1 MPPLKIVTI
10 NILNDLSRWAQRRSL
25 LVQGLADLSPDL
37 IAFQEVQLPHNPAG
51 WLADQLGYPH
61 RMLSP
66 KSGRSSSYEGLALIS
81 RLPLEDAAVL
91 ELGGQDRI
99 AQRASLKFGARTIVI
114 ANSHLYWQP
123 GESPARLR
131 QVERLLGWLQNLP
144 GEPPCVV
151 CGDFNGTP
159 ETQAIQR
166 LGQQLRSAH
175 LAVHGAE
182 PEYTCPTPLP
192 RSPWAVTRTL
202 LGFFLLIR
210 PQHLDLRWRGVLDYI
225 FVDPRLRVV
234 DCQVVL
240 DRPAPDNPRIYP
252 SDHFGL
258 CAEIEILI

>member
-10 NILNDLSRWAQRRSL
+10 NILNDLSRWAQRRL
-25 LVQGLADLSPDL
+25 LLAQGLADLSPDL

-51 WLADQLGYPH
+51 WLADQLGYSH

-66 KSGRSSSYEGLALIS
+66 KSGWSAAHEGLALLS
-81 RLPLEDAAVL
+81 RWPLDDTAVL
-91 ELGGQDRI
+91 DLGGQDRI
-99 AQRASLKFGARTIVI
+99 AQRASLKVGERPVVV
-114 ANSHLYWQP
+114 ANTHLYWQP

-131 QVERLLGWLQNLP
+131 QVERLLDWLQNLP
-144 GEPPCVV
+144 GAPPCVI
-151 CGDFNGTP
+151 CGDFNATP
-159 ETQAIQR
+159 ETQAIR
-166 LGQQLRSAH
+166 HMGQQLRSAH
-175 LAVHGAE
+175 LTVHGVE

-210 PQHLDLRWRGVLDYI
+210 PRHLDLRWRGVLDYI
-225 FVDPRLRVV
+225 FVDSRLKVT

-240 DRPAPDNPRIYP
+240 DKPSPENPRIYP

-258 CAEIEILI
+258 YAEIDIL